1 MTILFCLNNI
11 AYVDRLQSH
20 GDTQRETTKV
30 HRLGDVTYAC
40 AGDPD
45 FADMI
50 MTSLDR
56 NGDWFSPIT
65 VQPAAERKNDVIVAR
80 INSVLYR
87 LSFTAC
93 DQPRFSPIRQPE
105 GGLPSEIAGSAWA
118 MFQAYFLEHRDVHV
132 AYELV
137 RKYSSTV
144 GGALEQF

>member
-20 GDTQRETTKV
+20 GDTQRETTKIC
-30 HRLGDVTYAC
+30 HIGDVTYAC

-50 MTSLDR
+50 MTSLDKG
-56 NGDWFSPIT
+56 GDWFAPIS

-80 INSVLYR
+80 IGSSLFR
-87 LSFTAC
+87 LSFASC
-93 DQPRFSPIRQPE
+93 DRPHFSPIRQPE
-105 GGLPSEIAGSAWA
+105 GGLPAEITGSGWA

-132 AYELV
+132 AYELT
-137 RKYSSTV
+137 RRYSSSV
-144 GGALEQF
+144 GGELEQF